1 MFDIA
6 KYLEKFKVMSQSRGF
21 LRNSV
26 AEAIKEVC
34 DIEIEPTNIVVKD
47 FIARISEKPIVKTEI
62 FLKKV
67 KILEILNKKT
77 EGKIKDIL

>member
-34 DIEIEPTNIVVKD
+34 DIEIEPTNIIVKNYV
-47 FIARISEKPIVKTEI
+47 ARISEKPIIKTEI
-62 FLKKV
+62 FLKKA
-67 KILEILNKKT
+67 KILEILDKKT
-77 EGKIKDIL
+77 DGKVKEIL

>member
-6 KYLEKFKVMSQSRGF
+6 KYLEKFKAIKESKFF

-26 AEAIKEVC
+26 AETVNEVC
-34 DIEIEPTNIVVKD
+34 EIEIEPKKIEIKN
-47 FIARISEKPIVKTEI
+47 FIARINEKPIIKTQI
-62 FLKKV
+62 FLKKR

-77 EGKIKDIL
+77 DRKIKDII